1 MATIRAA
8 LESDFNDI
16 ETMAAE
22 FWQHAGFDVPYKAG
36 SAQLYIKIAFDQ
48 QLLLVAEKD
57 HELIGFAAGATAPLM
72 GNLDY
77 TVGTELA
84 WWVQP
89 AHRGGKLGIQ
99 LLKALEVAAKA
110 AGCDFWGMLY
120 MESSM
125 PGNIKKI
132 YQKMGYRLQETT
144 YLKRL

>member
-36 SAQLYIKIAFDQ
+36 SARFYTKVAFDQ
-48 QLLLVAEKD
+48 QLLLVVEKD

-72 GNLDY
+72 GNSDY
-77 TVGTELA
+77 TVGTELV

-89 AHRGGKLGIQ
+89 AHRGG
-99 LLKALEVAAKA
+99 
-110 AGCDFWGMLY
+110 
-120 MESSM
+120 
-125 PGNIKKI
+125 
-132 YQKMGYRLQETT
+132 
-144 YLKRL
+144 